1 MAGAT
6 IREATLEDIP
16 ELARLRWE
24 FKVELGDVNPVME
37 FEPFARRFT
46 AFAAEALADPGWRA
60 FVAQAGGHL
69 VGNLWVQLV
78 PKVPAPSVE
87 SEAFGYVTNVYV
99 EPGLRD
105 GGLGRALLEAA
116 TEWAMQRP
124 VEFLVT
130 WPSDRSRPFYDRAG
144 FRPSEVSM
152 SRRLRPE
159 PYGVWPAAE

>member
-1 MAGAT
+1 MTGAT
-6 IREATLEDIP
+6 IREATPEDIP

-24 FKVELGDVNPVME
+24 FKVELGDVNPAME

-46 AFAAEALADPGWRA
+46 AFASVALADAGWCA
-60 FVAQAGGHL
+60 FVAEAEGRL
-69 VGNLWVQLV
+69 VGNIWIQLV

-87 SEAFGYVTNVYV
+87 SEAFGYVTNAYV

-144 FRPSEVSM
+144 FRPAEDSM
-152 SRRLRPE
+152 RRRLRPE
-159 PYGVWPAAE
+159 PYGAWPAAE